1 MKINKLWVE
10 WNLVSFEE
18 EKIKK
23 IWIIWCWSH
32 LYRNIL
38 SALRFVEWQEIIA
51 TCDLNIEKARLFAK
65 EHWSSYY
72 YSNYIEMINNHKFD
86 FIIIVVWYDAI
97 TWNPLYPSIAEYI
110 LNKWINI
117 WMEKPP
123 TNNSKELEK
132 LKFIANQN
140 NCFFQVWFKMMF
152 APAIEQLKKM
162 LSRKNFN
169 SVQSFYVTYAVDMPD
184 DIRDLTIPWNR
195 RFLDDIV
202 HVFSQ
207 IHYIF
212 WKPDKMKYFKS
223 WKNDWFILLHYSN
236 WFYWTIH
243 VQWWIWIIWP
253 AEYLR
258 IIWEG
263 SFIELIW
270 WIKLIYH
277 NNWDPWSYWRD
288 VSFFRIDNT
297 FSELYSPELR
307 QPLGALSLHSESM
320 FWYINQFNY
329 LINNQNGEWT
339 AWMKDSI
346 DIMSLYDW
354 LWDEEDVWHYL
365 NSSNVRYTKKNILT
379 KNLYHTCSFCNN
391 IMSVKDGWTYSCQI
405 CWKTIQL
412 IDNEVLLFSNNYDK
426 IIKILEKF
434 WEIKSLSF
442 TNSSINKKN
451 YERIYID
458 LILKNK
464 KELWWKFSINNNN
477 NNLFLNEF
485 NFNNIIN
492 KSQFLMP
499 KILYSSEFYLI
510 FEKINWDILNEIII
524 SNINNIF
531 DNNSFLNKLLFK
543 IIEKLSVFHR
553 DNPWVIH
560 NDFDQFNIIVW
571 EDINCIYLIDWE
583 FSNQLD
589 DQYFDLLNFLF
600 ILIFSYYKN
609 YDKNNVLDEFKNN
622 IVFIKLFK
630 TLINKYNMWNNTI
643 NILYIW
649 ILIKKYASY
658 KMNEIDK
665 QWRDQ
670 NNFIYKF
677 VYDFDFS
684 FLLN

>member
-10 WNLVSFEE
+10 WNLLLLEE
-18 EKIKK
+18 NKIKK
-23 IWIIWCWSH
+23 IWIIWCWAH

-38 SALRFVEWQEIIA
+38 PALRFVEWHEIIA
-51 TCDLNIEKARLFAK
+51 TCDLNIEKAKLFAK
-65 EHWSSYY
+65 ANWATYY
-72 YSNYIEMINNHKFD
+72 YSNYIEMINNHEFD
-86 FIIIVVWYDAI
+86 YIIIVVWYDI
-97 TWNPLYPSIAEYI
+97 VTWKPLYPTIAKHI
-110 LNKWINI
+110 LSKWINT

-123 TNNSKELEK
+123 TDNSKELEN
-132 LKFIANQN
+132 LKNIANQN

-152 APAIEQLKKM
+152 APALNEIKNM
-162 LSRKNFN
+162 LLRKNFN

-207 IHYIF
+207 IHYLF
-212 WKPDKMKYFKS
+212 WKPNKMKYFKS
-223 WKNDWFILLHYSN
+223 WKNDWFIILKYLN

-258 IIWEG
+258 IIWEW

-270 WIKLIYH
+270 WTKLMYH
-277 NNWDPWSYWRD
+277 NYWDPWSYWRD
-288 VSFFRIDNT
+288 ISYFRADNT

-307 QPLGALSLHSESM
+307 QPLWALSLHSESM

-346 DIMSLYDW
+346 DIMRLYDW

-365 NSSNVRYTKKNILT
+365 NSSNVRYTKKDILT

-391 IMSVKDGWTYSCQI
+391 IMSIKDGWTYSCQT

-458 LILKNK
+458 FILKNK
-464 KELWWKFSINNNN
+464 KELWWKFSINN

-499 KILYSSEFYLI
+499 KILYSSDFYLI

-531 DNNSFLNKLLFK
+531 DEDSFLNKLLFN

-553 DNPWVIH
+553 DNPWIIH
-560 NDFDQFNIIVW
+560 NDFDQYNIIVW
-571 EDINCIYLIDWE
+571 ENINSIYLIDWE
-583 FSNQLD
+583 FSNQSD
-589 DQYFDLLNFLF
+589 NQYFDLLNFLF

-677 VYDFDFS
+677 VYDYDFS